1 MHPTGHEVPVIV
13 GLVRVSGK
21 VVWIVLVLGGRGGEV
36 NDGGV
41 VSVHVVLLR
50 GRRRHS
56 ALE

>member
-1 MHPTGHEVPVIV
+1 MHTTGHDVPVVV
-13 GLVRVSGK
+13 GFVRVSGK
-21 VVWIVLVLGGRGGEV
+21 VVWTVLGLGGRGGEV

-41 VSVHVVLLR
+41 VSIYVVLFR